1 MTALLEPSVDA
12 PAPAKKSFL
21 DRWRARRS
29 ADPTP
34 VWLTIVG
41 TMVALYL
48 VLPTLIVIPMSFS
61 EATTFVFPPRGH
73 SLWLYRNFFTNDR
86 WLDSLRNSFV
96 VASCAAAIAT
106 VVGTSAA
113 LGLHQLR
120 GRRSA
125 RFMQSALM
133 FPILTP
139 SIVIATAV
147 YIAFLRWHLVGTLVG
162 YVLAHAALATPFVL
176 ATVTSALGTF
186 DPTYLRASASLG
198 ASPWR
203 SFLTVILPLI
213 SRGVAT
219 GAVLAFVTSFDEVV
233 IALFIRSPRF
243 QTLPVQ
249 MYNSVVV
256 EIDPTIAASS
266 SLIVVTV
273 SLIFLVALLV
283 SARRTS
289 RPGSSNNRRSVVR
302 RTR

>member
-1 MTALLEPSVDA
+1 MTTLLEDSVET
-12 PAPAKKSFL
+12 PPQKQRRRVKV
-21 DRWRARRS
+21 RS
-29 ADPTP
+29 ADPLP
-34 VWLTIVG
+34 LWLGIVG
-41 TMVALYL
+41 AIVAVYL

-61 EATTFVFPPRGH
+61 EATTFVFPPKGN
-73 SLWLYRNFFTNDR
+73 SLWLYRNFFTNPR
-86 WLDSLRNSFV
+86 WLDALQNSFI
-96 VASCAAAIAT
+96 VAVTAASLAT
-106 VVGTSAA
+106 AVGTAAA

-120 GRRSA
+120 GRVA
-125 RFMQSALM
+125 RFVRSVLM

-147 YIAFLRWHLVGTLVG
+147 YMSFLKWHLTGTLGG
-162 YVLAHAALATPFVL
+162 YVLAHAALATPLVL
-176 ATVTSALGTF
+176 VTVTSALGTF

-203 SFLTVILPLI
+203 SFLTVTLPLI

-233 IALFIRSPRF
+233 IALFIRSPLF

-249 MYNSVVV
+249 MYNSVTV

-273 SLIFLVALLV
+273 SLIFLVALLLG
-283 SARRTS
+283 ARK
-289 RPGSSNNRRSVVR
+289 RRR
-302 RTR
+302 

>member
-1 MTALLEPSVDA
+1 MTTLLN
-12 PAPAKKSFL
+12 PADTAATETPARPV
-21 DRWRARRS
+21 RWWRRRRAS

-41 TMVALYL
+41 VFVALYL

-61 EATTFVFPPRGH
+61 EASTFVFPPRGH

-86 WLDSLRNSFV
+86 WLDSLRNSV
-96 VASCAAAIAT
+96 IVAASAAAIAT
-106 VVGTSAA
+106 VVGTAAA

-125 RFMQSALM
+125 RFLQSALM

-147 YIAFLRWHLVGTLVG
+147 YISFLRWHLVGTFTG

-186 DPTYLRASASLG
+186 NPTYLRAAASLG

-203 SFLTVILPLI
+203 SFLTVTLPLI

-233 IALFIRSPRF
+233 IALFIRSPKF

-249 MYNSVVV
+249 MYNSVTV

-273 SLIFLVALLV
+273 SFIFLVALLS
-283 SARRTS
+283 SARRNRSGST
-289 RPGSSNNRRSVVR
+289 RPRRSVVR